1 MKADKEKLLAKEEQR
16 LLREYLPRSL
26 GDDLDITIFNYDLLT
41 SMAIIDSNH
50 DEITEIAAANTL
62 RRLKKMSYEE
72 IVAIVDSKKKQT
84 VDEEDNH
91 VEVNE
96 SIASSGD
103 QSEITL
109 TSGRDRYTFK
119 KVLDFVTEDRHFLA
133 VSTIPSN
140 ENSKPEILFFERI
153 KGPHPN
159 EENAYQVTDPALIDL
174 LHLVLNKHLGRLK
187 SLIIDLN

>member
-62 RRLKKMSYEE
+62 RRLKKMTYEE
-72 IVAIVDSKKKQT
+72 IVAIFNGKKQPEPAIQEKAVKD
-84 VDEEDNH
+84 VDEEVISN
-91 VEVNE
+91 
-96 SIASSGD
+96 SG
-103 QSEITL
+103 SKEEITL
-109 TSGRDRYTFK
+109 TSGRDRYQFK
-119 KVLDFVTEDRHFLA
+119 KVLDFITEDRHFLA
-133 VSTIPSN
+133 VSTIPEN
-140 ENSKPEILFFERI
+140 EYSKPQILFFERI

-159 EENAYQVTDPALIDL
+159 EENAFQVTDQALIDL
-174 LHLVLNKHLGRLK
+174 LHLELDKRLGKRR
-187 SLIIDLN
+187 